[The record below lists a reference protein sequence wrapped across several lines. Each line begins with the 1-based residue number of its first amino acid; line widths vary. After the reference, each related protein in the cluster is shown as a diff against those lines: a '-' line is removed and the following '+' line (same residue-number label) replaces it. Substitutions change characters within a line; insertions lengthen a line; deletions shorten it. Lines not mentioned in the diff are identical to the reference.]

1 METTDSAARAH
12 RCKGKVI
19 VLSCCFVFAEF
30 QWQQRISPKRESK
43 VINKGL
49 IDETIAFPLRQ
60 HRSTVCVVCCAQSL
74 NHVRLFATLRTVAHQ
89 APLSMG
95 FSRQEYWRGLPC
107 PLPRDLPNPG
117 IEPRSPKLQA
127 DSLPSEPPGKP
138 TVCHRG
144 YKTTRIPC
152 AKIKLKKK
160 SDETIMRKISQTA
173 ILILLL
179 KEVDAYGA
187 MGVLPTVPQLGLG
200 LFDLNLFC
208 LFLKQIFYFISFCLF
223 DSKFLDFSTRQLLT
237 QPESKLKP
245 IKFLMPVFLHNT
257 FKYFPPRRGDSGY
270 VSAAQ

>member
-1 METTDSAARAH
+1 MKTIGGKEEKSRQGHFLREAR
-12 RCKGKVI
+12 RWYCKVRINKLCKFQLNSWARKLSTKHGQNNGNDRQCSQSTQVQGEGNCS
-19 VLSCCFVFAEF
+19 VLLFCFVFAEF

-74 NHVRLFATLRTVAHQ
+74 NRVRLFATLRTGAHQ

-160 SDETIMRKISQTA
+160 IR
-173 ILILLL
+173 
-179 KEVDAYGA
+179 
-187 MGVLPTVPQLGLG
+187 
-200 LFDLNLFC
+200 
-208 LFLKQIFYFISFCLF
+208 
-223 DSKFLDFSTRQLLT
+223 
-237 QPESKLKP
+237 
-245 IKFLMPVFLHNT
+245 
-257 FKYFPPRRGDSGY
+257 
-270 VSAAQ
+270 